1 VAYFVAYFVIP
12 RLLPRFPFQPPL
24 LSLIPGSVIPF
35 HSLYGFIPL
44 EPIVTHQYTLLMDK
58 LFAGEHPI
66 DCEE

>member
-1 VAYFVAYFVIP
+1 MSAF
-12 RLLPRFPFQPPL
+12 RLAPNLRLVGTHLAFL
-24 LSLIPGSVIPF
+24 LSPFRSDPLFPGLVIPF

-66 DCEE
+66 D